1 MGGGVQSH
9 MREVPVHI
17 AIIMDGNGRWAK
29 KRLLPRVMGHREGTK
44 ATKKIVRACGELG
57 VKYLTIYVFSSEN
70 WERPLPE
77 VDALMNLL
85 VDMVRQEIQ
94 DLMDNNVRLCAL
106 GNLAKLPDVTRKEL
120 EWGIERTKNNTGL
133 QLNLAVSYGGREE
146 ILDAA
151 RALAEKVRS
160 GEIETSGIDEQ
171 SFKAHLYLPEVPD
184 PELLIRTGGDQRIS
198 NYLLWQIAY
207 TELYVTP
214 TLWPDFDKDGLVEA
228 IEEYNSRQR
237 RFGKVMEG

>member
-1 MGGGVQSH
+1 MPEAPQ
-9 MREVPVHI
+9 HI

-29 KRLLPRVMGHREGTK
+29 KRMLPRVMGHREGTK

-57 VKYLTIYVFSSEN
+57 VKHLTIYVFSSEN

-85 VDMVRQEIQ
+85 VDMVRQEIE
-94 DLMDNNVRLCAL
+94 DLMANNVRLCAL
-106 GNLAKLPDVTRKEL
+106 GNLSRLPEVTRREL
-120 EWGIERTKNNTGL
+120 QWGIDRTKGNTGL

-151 RALAEKVRS
+151 RALARKAQT
-160 GEIETSGIDEQ
+160 GEISPADIDEAA
-171 SFKAHLYLPEVPD
+171 FRAHMYQPGVPD

-228 IEEYNSRQR
+228 IEEYHSRQR
-237 RFGKVMEG
+237 RFGKVLEG

>member
-1 MGGGVQSH
+1 
-9 MREVPVHI
+9 
-17 AIIMDGNGRWAK
+17 MDGNGRWAK
-29 KRLLPRVMGHREGTK
+29 KRFLPRVMGHREGTK

-106 GNLAKLPDVTRKEL
+106 GNLNKLPDLTRKEL
-120 EWGIERTKNNTGL
+120 EWGIERTRDNTGL

-151 RALAEKVRS
+151 RALAEKAKR
-160 GEIETSGIDEQ
+160 GEIDPQAIDEQ
-171 SFKAHLYLPEVPD
+171 SFRAQLYLPDVPD

-214 TLWPDFDKDGLVEA
+214 TLWPDFDKSGLVEA
-228 IEEYNSRQR
+228 IEEYHSRQR

>member
-1 MGGGVQSH
+1 
-9 MREVPVHI
+9 MREPPSHI

-85 VDMVRQEIQ
+85 VDMVRQEIE
-94 DLMDNNVRLCAL
+94 DLMRNNVRLCAL
-106 GNLAKLPDVTRKEL
+106 GNLNKLPDLTRKEL
-120 EWGIERTKNNTGL
+120 EWGIERTKGNTGL

-151 RALAEKVRS
+151 RALAEKAKR
-160 GEIETSGIDEQ
+160 GEIDPQAIDDQ
-171 SFKAHLYLPEVPD
+171 TFRSQMYLPDVPD

-228 IEEYNSRQR
+228 IEEYHSRQR
-237 RFGKVMEG
+237 RFGKVLEG

>member
-1 MGGGVQSH
+1 MKEPPS
-9 MREVPVHI
+9 HI

-29 KRLLPRVMGHREGTK
+29 KRMLPRVMGHREGTK

-57 VKYLTIYVFSSEN
+57 VKHLTIYVFSSEN

-85 VDMVRQEIQ
+85 VDMVRQEIE
-94 DLMDNNVRLCAL
+94 DLMRNNVKLCAL
-106 GNLAKLPDVTRKEL
+106 GNLSRLPEITRREL

-151 RALAEKVRS
+151 RALAEKAKR
-160 GEIETSGIDEQ
+160 GEIDPAGIDEQ
-171 SFKAHLYLPEVPD
+171 SFKAQMYQPEVPD

-214 TLWPDFDKDGLVEA
+214 TLWPDFDKDGLLEA
-228 IEEYNSRQR
+228 IEEYHTRQR
-237 RFGKVMEG
+237 RFGKVLEG

>member
-1 MGGGVQSH
+1 MPDIPQ
-9 MREVPVHI
+9 HI

-29 KRLLPRVMGHREGTK
+29 KRFLPRVMGHKEGTK

-70 WERPLPE
+70 WERPLTE
-77 VDALMNLL
+77 VDALMKLL
-85 VDMVRQEIQ
+85 VEMVRQEIE
-94 DLMDNNVRLCAL
+94 DLMKNNVRLCAL
-106 GNLAKLPDVTRKEL
+106 GNLARLPEITRREL
-120 EWGIERTKNNTGL
+120 EWGMERTRNNTGL

-151 RALAEKVRS
+151 RALATKAKK
-160 GEIETSGIDEQ
+160 GEIDPADIDEQ
-171 SFKAHLYLPEVPD
+171 SFRAHMYLPDVPD

-207 TELYVTP
+207 TELFVTP
-214 TLWPDFDKDGLVEA
+214 TLWPDFDKEGLVEA
-228 IEEYNSRQR
+228 IDEYNSRQR
-237 RFGKVMEG
+237 RFGKVLEG

>member
-1 MGGGVQSH
+1 
-9 MREVPVHI
+9 MREPLRHI

-29 KRLLPRVMGHREGTK
+29 KRMLPRVMGHREGTK

-57 VKYLTIYVFSSEN
+57 IKHLTIYVFSSEN

-77 VDALMNLL
+77 VDALMTLL
-85 VDMVRQEIQ
+85 VDMVRQEIE
-94 DLMDNNVRLCAL
+94 DLMRNNVRLCAL
-106 GNLAKLPDVTRKEL
+106 GNLSRLPDVTRREL
-120 EWGIERTKNNTGL
+120 EWGMERTKGNNGL

-151 RALAEKVRS
+151 RALAEKAKR
-160 GEIETSGIDEQ
+160 GELDPADIDEQ
-171 SFKAHLYLPEVPD
+171 AFRSCMYLPDVPD

-214 TLWPDFDKDGLVEA
+214 TLWPDFDKDGLLEA
-228 IEEYNSRQR
+228 IDEYHSRQR
-237 RFGKVMEG
+237 RFGKVLEG

>member
-1 MGGGVQSH
+1 
-9 MREVPVHI
+9 MREPPKHI

-29 KRLLPRVMGHREGTK
+29 KRLLPRVVGHREGTK

-106 GNLAKLPDVTRKEL
+106 GNLNKLPAITRKEL
-120 EWGIERTKNNTGL
+120 EWGIERTKDNTGL

-146 ILDAA
+146 ILDAT
-151 RALAEKVRS
+151 RALAEKARL
-160 GEIETSGIDEQ
+160 GELDPQAIDERTFRTQ
-171 SFKAHLYLPEVPD
+171 LYLPDVPD

-207 TELYVTP
+207 TELFVTP
-214 TLWPDFDKDGLVEA
+214 TLWPDFDKSGLVEA
-228 IEEYNSRQR
+228 IDAYHSRQR
-237 RFGKVMEG
+237 RFGKVLEG

>member
-1 MGGGVQSH
+1 MPESLQ
-9 MREVPVHI
+9 HI

-29 KRLLPRVMGHREGTK
+29 KRMLPRVMGHREGTK
-44 ATKKIVRACGELG
+44 ATKRIVRACGELG
-57 VKYLTIYVFSSEN
+57 VKHLTIYVFSSEN

-85 VDMVRQEIQ
+85 IDMVRQEIE
-94 DLMDNNVRLCAL
+94 DLMRNNVRLCAL
-106 GNLAKLPDVTRKEL
+106 GNLSRLPEATRREL
-120 EWGIERTKNNTGL
+120 EWGMERTRGNTGL

-151 RALAEKVRS
+151 RSLAAKAVR
-160 GEIETSGIDEQ
+160 GEIDPAGIDA
-171 SFKAHLYLPEVPD
+171 SLFRAHMYQPDVPD
-184 PELLIRTGGDQRIS
+184 PELLIRTGGDKRIS

-214 TLWPDFDKDGLVEA
+214 TLWPDFDRAGLEEA
-228 IEEYNSRQR
+228 IEEYHSRQR
-237 RFGKVMEG
+237 RFGKVLEG

>member
-1 MGGGVQSH
+1 
-9 MREVPVHI
+9 
-17 AIIMDGNGRWAK
+17 MDGNGRWAK

-44 ATKKIVRACGELG
+44 ATKRIVRACGELG

-77 VDALMNLL
+77 VDALMTLL
-85 VDMVRQEIQ
+85 VDMVRQEIE
-94 DLMDNNVRLCAL
+94 DLMRNNVRLCAL
-106 GNLAKLPDVTRKEL
+106 GNLNKLPDLTRKEL
-120 EWGIERTKNNTGL
+120 EWGIERTRNNNGL

-151 RALAEKVRS
+151 RALAEKVKR
-160 GEIETSGIDEQ
+160 GEIQPADITEQ
-171 SFKAHLYLPEVPD
+171 SFGAQLYLPQVPD

-214 TLWPDFDKDGLVEA
+214 TLWPDFDRDGLVEA
-228 IEEYNSRQR
+228 IEEYHSRQR
-237 RFGKVMEG
+237 RFGKVMEA

>member
-1 MGGGVQSH
+1 
-9 MREVPVHI
+9 MREPLKHI

-29 KRLLPRVMGHREGTK
+29 KRMLPRVMGHREGTK

-57 VKYLTIYVFSSEN
+57 IKHLTIYVFSSEN

-85 VDMVRQEIQ
+85 VDMVRQEIE
-94 DLMDNNVRLCAL
+94 DLMRNNVRLCAL
-106 GNLAKLPDVTRKEL
+106 GNLSRLPEITRREL
-120 EWGIERTKNNTGL
+120 EWGIERTSRNTGL

-151 RALAEKVRS
+151 RGLAEKAKR
-160 GEIETSGIDEQ
+160 GEINPADIDEQ
-171 SFKAHLYLPEVPD
+171 AFRSQMYLPSVPD

-228 IEEYNSRQR
+228 IEEYHSRQR
-237 RFGKVMEG
+237 RFGKVLEG

>member
-1 MGGGVQSH
+1 MPEPLQ
-9 MREVPVHI
+9 HI

-29 KRLLPRVMGHREGTK
+29 KRMLPRVMGHREGTK
-44 ATKKIVRACGELG
+44 ATKRIVRACGELG
-57 VKYLTIYVFSSEN
+57 VKHLTIYVFSSEN

-77 VDALMNLL
+77 VDALMTLL
-85 VDMVRQEIQ
+85 VDMVRQEIE
-94 DLMDNNVRLCAL
+94 DLMRNNVRLCAL
-106 GNLAKLPDVTRKEL
+106 GNMARLPEATRREL
-120 EWGIERTKNNTGL
+120 EWGMDRTRNNTGL

-151 RALAEKVRS
+151 RSLAADAKAGRLDPAD
-160 GEIETSGIDEQ
+160 IDEGLFR
-171 SFKAHLYLPEVPD
+171 SRMYLPGVPD

-214 TLWPDFDKDGLVEA
+214 TLWPDFDREGLEEA
-228 IEEYNSRQR
+228 IEEYHSRQR
-237 RFGKVMEG
+237 RFGKVLEG

>member
-1 MGGGVQSH
+1 
-9 MREVPVHI
+9 MREPPTHI

-29 KRLLPRVMGHREGTK
+29 KRLLPRVVGHREGTK

-106 GNLAKLPDVTRKEL
+106 GNLNKLPDLTRKEL
-120 EWGIERTKNNTGL
+120 EWGIERTKGNTGL

-151 RALAEKVRS
+151 RALAEKAKR
-160 GEIETSGIDEQ
+160 GEIEPDAIDEQ
-171 SFKAHLYLPEVPD
+171 SFSAQLYLPDLPD

-214 TLWPDFDKDGLVEA
+214 TLWPDFDKAGLVEA
-228 IEEYNSRQR
+228 IEEYHSRQR
-237 RFGKVMEG
+237 RFGKVLEG

>member
-1 MGGGVQSH
+1 MKEPPS
-9 MREVPVHI
+9 HI

-29 KRLLPRVMGHREGTK
+29 KRMLPRVIGHREGTK

-57 VKYLTIYVFSSEN
+57 VKHLTIYVFSSEN

-85 VDMVRQEIQ
+85 VDMVRQEIE
-94 DLMDNNVRLCAL
+94 DLMRNNVRLCAL
-106 GNLAKLPDVTRKEL
+106 GNLSRLPEVTRREL
-120 EWGIERTKNNTGL
+120 EWGIERTKGNTGL

-151 RALAEKVRS
+151 RALAEKAKR
-160 GEIETSGIDEQ
+160 GEIDPADIDEQ
-171 SFKAHLYLPEVPD
+171 AFRSSMYQPEVPD

-214 TLWPDFDKDGLVEA
+214 TLWPDFDKEGLLEA
-228 IEEYNSRQR
+228 IEEYHSRQR
-237 RFGKVMEG
+237 RFGKVLEG

>member
-1 MGGGVQSH
+1 L
-9 MREVPVHI
+9 REPPSHI

-106 GNLAKLPDVTRKEL
+106 GNLNKLPDLTRKEL
-120 EWGIERTKNNTGL
+120 EWGIERTRNNTGL

-146 ILDAA
+146 ILDAT
-151 RALAEKVRS
+151 RALAEKAKR
-160 GEIETSGIDEQ
+160 GEIDPQAIDGQ
-171 SFKAHLYLPEVPD
+171 SFRAQLYLPDVPD

-214 TLWPDFDKDGLVEA
+214 TLWPDFDKNGLVEA
-228 IEEYNSRQR
+228 IEEYHSRQR

>member
-1 MGGGVQSH
+1 
-9 MREVPVHI
+9 MREPLRHI

-29 KRLLPRVMGHREGTK
+29 KRMLPRVMGHREGTK

-57 VKYLTIYVFSSEN
+57 IKHLTIYVFSSEN

-77 VDALMNLL
+77 VDALMTLL
-85 VDMVRQEIQ
+85 VDMVRQEIE
-94 DLMDNNVRLCAL
+94 DLMRNNVRLCAL
-106 GNLAKLPDVTRKEL
+106 GNLSRLPDVTRREL
-120 EWGIERTKNNTGL
+120 EWGMERTKGNNGL

-151 RALAEKVRS
+151 RSLAEKAKR
-160 GEIETSGIDEQ
+160 GELDPADIDEQ
-171 SFKAHLYLPEVPD
+171 AFRSCMYLPDVPD

-214 TLWPDFDKDGLVEA
+214 TLWPDFDKDGLLEA
-228 IEEYNSRQR
+228 IDEYHSRQR
-237 RFGKVMEG
+237 RFGKVLEG

>member
-1 MGGGVQSH
+1 
-9 MREVPVHI
+9 MREPLKHI

-29 KRLLPRVMGHREGTK
+29 KRMLPRVMGHREGTK

-57 VKYLTIYVFSSEN
+57 IKHLTIYVFSSEN

-85 VDMVRQEIQ
+85 VDMIRQEIE
-94 DLMDNNVRLCAL
+94 DLMRNNVRLCAL
-106 GNLAKLPDVTRKEL
+106 GNLGRLPDVTRREL
-120 EWGIERTKNNTGL
+120 EWGIDRTKANTGL

-151 RALAEKVRS
+151 RALAEKAAR
-160 GEIETSGIDEQ
+160 GELNPADIDEQ
-171 SFKAHLYLPEVPD
+171 SFKACMYQPEVPD

-214 TLWPDFDKDGLVEA
+214 TLWPDFDKDGLLEA
-228 IEEYNSRQR
+228 IDEYHSRQR
-237 RFGKVMEG
+237 RFGKVLEG

>member
-1 MGGGVQSH
+1 
-9 MREVPVHI
+9 MRKPPSHI

-44 ATKKIVRACGELG
+44 ATKKIVRACGELD
-57 VKYLTIYVFSSEN
+57 VKYLTLYVFSSEN

-85 VDMVRQEIQ
+85 VVMVRQEIQ

-106 GNLAKLPDVTRKEL
+106 GNLNKLPDLTRKEL
-120 EWGIERTKNNTGL
+120 EWGIERTRNNTGL

-151 RALAEKVRS
+151 RALAEKVKR
-160 GEIETSGIDEQ
+160 GEIQPSDINEQ
-171 SFKAHLYLPEVPD
+171 SFGAQLYLPEVPD

-207 TELYVTP
+207 TELYVTT
-214 TLWPDFDKDGLVEA
+214 TLWPDFDKNGLVEA
-228 IEEYNSRQR
+228 IEEYHSRQR
-237 RFGKVMEG
+237 RFGKVLEG

>member
-1 MGGGVQSH
+1 L
-9 MREVPVHI
+9 REPPVHI

-106 GNLAKLPDVTRKEL
+106 GNLNKLPDVTRKEL
-120 EWGIERTKNNTGL
+120 EWGIERTRTNTGL

-151 RALAEKVRS
+151 RALAEMAKR
-160 GEIETSGIDEQ
+160 GEIDPQAIDEQ
-171 SFKAHLYLPEVPD
+171 AFRSQMYLPDVPD

-207 TELYVTP
+207 TELVVTP
-214 TLWPDFDKDGLVEA
+214 TLWPDFDKAGLVEA
-228 IEEYNSRQR
+228 IDEYHSRQR
-237 RFGKVMEG
+237 RFGKVLEG

>member
-1 MGGGVQSH
+1 MKEPPS
-9 MREVPVHI
+9 HI

-29 KRLLPRVMGHREGTK
+29 KRMLPRVMGHREGTK

-57 VKYLTIYVFSSEN
+57 VKHLTIYVFSSEN

-85 VDMVRQEIQ
+85 VDMVRQEIE
-94 DLMDNNVRLCAL
+94 DLMRNNVKLCAL
-106 GNLAKLPDVTRKEL
+106 GNLARLPDITRREL
-120 EWGIERTKNNTGL
+120 EWGIERTKDNTGL

-151 RALAEKVRS
+151 RALAEKAKR
-160 GEIETSGIDEQ
+160 GEIDPAAIDEQ
-171 SFKAHLYLPEVPD
+171 TFRAQMYQPEVPD

-214 TLWPDFDKDGLVEA
+214 TLWPDFDKDGLLEA
-228 IEEYNSRQR
+228 IEEYHSRQR
-237 RFGKVMEG
+237 RFGKVLEG

>member
-1 MGGGVQSH
+1 
-9 MREVPVHI
+9 
-17 AIIMDGNGRWAK
+17 MDGNGRWAK
-29 KRLLPRVMGHREGTK
+29 KRFLPRVMGHREGTK

-106 GNLAKLPDVTRKEL
+106 GNLNKLPDLTRKEL
-120 EWGIERTKNNTGL
+120 EWGIERTRNNTGL

-151 RALAEKVRS
+151 RALAEKAKR
-160 GEIETSGIDEQ
+160 GEIDPQAIDEQ
-171 SFKAHLYLPEVPD
+171 SFRAQLYLPDVPD

-214 TLWPDFDKDGLVEA
+214 TLWPDFDKNGLMEA
-228 IEEYNSRQR
+228 IEEYHSRQR

>member
-1 MGGGVQSH
+1 
-9 MREVPVHI
+9 
-17 AIIMDGNGRWAK
+17 MDGNGRWAK
-29 KRLLPRVMGHREGTK
+29 KRMLPRVLGHREGTK

-57 VKYLTIYVFSSEN
+57 VKHLTIYVFSSEN

-85 VDMVRQEIQ
+85 VDMVRQEIE
-94 DLMDNNVRLCAL
+94 DLMRNNVRLCAL
-106 GNLAKLPDVTRKEL
+106 GNLSRLPEVTRREL

-151 RALAEKVRS
+151 RALAEKAKR
-160 GEIETSGIDEQ
+160 GELDPAEIDEQ
-171 SFKAHLYLPEVPD
+171 AFRSCMYQPDVPD

-214 TLWPDFDKDGLVEA
+214 TLWPDFDKEGLLEA
-228 IEEYNSRQR
+228 IEEYHSRQR
-237 RFGKVMEG
+237 RFGKVLEG

>member
-1 MGGGVQSH
+1 MH
-9 MREVPVHI
+9 EPPAHI

-29 KRLLPRVMGHREGTK
+29 KRLLPRVVGHKEGTK
-44 ATKKIVRACGELG
+44 ATKRIVRASGELG

-85 VDMVRQEIQ
+85 VTMVRQEID
-94 DLMDNNVRLCAL
+94 DLMENNVRLCAL
-106 GNLAKLPDVTRKEL
+106 GNLAKLPELTRREL
-120 EWGIERTKNNTGL
+120 EWGIDRTKGNTGL

-146 ILDAA
+146 ILDAT
-151 RALAEKVRS
+151 RALAERALK
-160 GEIETSGIDEQ
+160 GEINPADIDERAFR
-171 SFKAHLYLPEVPD
+171 SHLYLPDVPD
-184 PELLIRTGGDQRIS
+184 PELLIRTGGDKRIS

-214 TLWPDFDKDGLVEA
+214 TLWPDFDRQGLIEA
-228 IEEYNSRQR
+228 IEEYHSRQR
-237 RFGKVMEG
+237 RFGKVLES

>member
-1 MGGGVQSH
+1 
-9 MREVPVHI
+9 
-17 AIIMDGNGRWAK
+17 MDGNGRWAK

-44 ATKKIVRACGELG
+44 ATKKIVRACGELD
-57 VKYLTIYVFSSEN
+57 VKYLTLYVFSSEN

-85 VDMVRQEIQ
+85 VVMVRQEIQ

-106 GNLAKLPDVTRKEL
+106 GNLNKLPDLTRKEL
-120 EWGIERTKNNTGL
+120 EWGIERTRNNTGL

-151 RALAEKVRS
+151 RALAEKVKR
-160 GEIETSGIDEQ
+160 GEIQPSDINEQ
-171 SFKAHLYLPEVPD
+171 SFGAQLYLPEVPD

-207 TELYVTP
+207 TELYVTT
-214 TLWPDFDKDGLVEA
+214 TLWPDFDKNGLVEA
-228 IEEYNSRQR
+228 IEEYHSRQR
-237 RFGKVMEG
+237 RFGKVLEG

>member
-1 MGGGVQSH
+1 
-9 MREVPVHI
+9 MREPLQHI

-29 KRLLPRVMGHREGTK
+29 KRMLPRVMGHREGTK

-57 VKYLTIYVFSSEN
+57 IKHLTIYVFSSEN

-85 VDMVRQEIQ
+85 VDMVRQEIE
-94 DLMDNNVRLCAL
+94 DLMRNNVRLCAL
-106 GNLAKLPDVTRKEL
+106 GNLSRLPEITRREL
-120 EWGIERTKNNTGL
+120 EWGMDRTKGNTGL

-151 RALAEKVRS
+151 RGLAEKAKR
-160 GEIETSGIDEQ
+160 GEINPADIDEQ
-171 SFKAHLYLPEVPD
+171 AFRSQMYLPDVPD

-228 IEEYNSRQR
+228 IEEYHSRQR
-237 RFGKVMEG
+237 RFGKVLEG